1 MAVSLLNPA
10 PQWEHSLA
18 ADGSIAIE
26 GLHEVVTLWHGCT
39 SDDWAN
45 ILNNQGHIQVIKG
58 SASTD
63 FGRGFYTTTI
73 QRQARHWA
81 WLRYFSKCST
91 PPPGPG
97 GLFPCTLQFKVR
109 REDLTAGSMNFK
121 MLSFISGNYDSE
133 GYWSLVQHCRS
144 GGSNQKCVPTTC
156 SEEEQWYDVVTGPAA
171 AFWQQRVAMNDSD
184 QISFHTQRICDTV
197 LNPLIDSYVRNGQ
210 SRTNYFDVIPV

>member
-1 MAVSLLNPA
+1 MAVPLLHPA
-10 PQWEHSLA
+10 PKWEHSLA
-18 ADGSIAIE
+18 ANGTIAIE
-26 GLHEVVTLWHGCT
+26 GLHEFVTLWHGCT
-39 SDDWAN
+39 SDDWAS
-45 ILNNQGHIQVIKG
+45 ILNDPRHVQVGKG
-58 SASTD
+58 NSNTD

-97 GLFPCTLQFKVR
+97 GLLPVTLRFKVR
-109 REDLTAGSMNFK
+109 REELTAGLMNFE
-121 MLSFISGNYDSE
+121 MLSFVSGSYDSE

-144 GGSNQKCVPTTC
+144 GGSNQKCKPTTC

-184 QISFHTQRICDTV
+184 QVAFHTQRICDKL
-197 LNPLIDSYVRNGQ
+197 LNPLIEAYAKNGQ
-210 SRTNYFDVIPV
+210 CRTEFFEMIPV